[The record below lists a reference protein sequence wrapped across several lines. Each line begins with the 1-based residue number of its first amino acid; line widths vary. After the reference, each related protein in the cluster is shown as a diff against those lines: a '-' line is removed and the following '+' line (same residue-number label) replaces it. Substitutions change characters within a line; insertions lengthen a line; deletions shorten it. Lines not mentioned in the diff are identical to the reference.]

1 MKRIH
6 VFIILCIFLLSQIHS
21 EEEKFTISKIK
32 VFLDDIE
39 LIGADDGSVK
49 KSTILSYTNFSEE
62 KSYSENQIEKE
73 CEKTRLR
80 LIDSGLFYSTEVEA
94 VKSRINPTAVLI
106 IISVRKGFLM
116 RFGGGA
122 VYGMFGR
129 VALGGNRNKL
139 LGYAG
144 YNKSGLSYLDENV
157 AGIPLVL
164 GAGLF
169 TNVPQALCEKEN
181 YKLESNLKTGFYIA
195 PDFCIGN
202 DIKFIFDFGKS
213 KETEFNLD
221 YLLSPYI
228 FLKLFHSEKVFS
240 TTEVRSYNYILQN
253 AHSIEAAYTINC
265 SPAKKFNLAVLL
277 SCGFS
282 KDTKINLQKDS
293 QPFYEQPGLGN
304 RAVRAGYKEEEL
316 LTDTYC
322 LCTFEGRFKAA
333 SFSIPPC
340 FPCQLVPYVFTD
352 LAFTE
357 NYGKAPQLLDAF
369 GLGIQLNMENP
380 VFAYFNFSYGINH
393 FGKGKFTFVAMQSF

>member
-1 MKRIH
+1 
-6 VFIILCIFLLSQIHS
+6 
-21 EEEKFTISKIK
+21 
-32 VFLDDIE
+32 
-39 LIGADDGSVK
+39 
-49 KSTILSYTNFSEE
+49 
-62 KSYSENQIEKE
+62 
-73 CEKTRLR
+73 
-80 LIDSGLFYSTEVEA
+80 
-94 VKSRINPTAVLI
+94 
-106 IISVRKGFLM
+106 M

-122 VYGMFGR
+122 AYSMFGR

-202 DIKFIFDFGKS
+202 DIKCIFDFGKS

-253 AHSIEAAYTINC
+253 AYSIEAAYTINC

-282 KDTKINLQKDS
+282 KDTKINLAPK
-293 QPFYEQPGLGN
+293 
-304 RAVRAGYKEEEL
+304 KH
-316 LTDTYC
+316 
-322 LCTFEGRFKAA
+322 
-333 SFSIPPC
+333 
-340 FPCQLVPYVFTD
+340 
-352 LAFTE
+352 AFTSYE
-357 NYGKAPQLLDAF
+357 LGLLKPDTKIYQTLIDKLQTTPEQILFIDDKEKNIAAAQQ
-369 GLGIQLNMENP
+369 I
-380 VFAYFNFSYGINH
+380 GINGIVFNKETILQTLNGEKYVCAKNQCDAH
-393 FGKGKFTFVAMQSF
+393 SR